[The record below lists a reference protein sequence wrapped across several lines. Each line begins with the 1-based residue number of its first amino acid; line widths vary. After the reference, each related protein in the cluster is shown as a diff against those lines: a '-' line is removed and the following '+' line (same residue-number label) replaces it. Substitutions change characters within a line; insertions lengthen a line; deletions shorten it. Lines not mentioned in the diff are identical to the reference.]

1 MFKPS
6 ETAPFVK
13 KNSKVQNR
21 RRKPT
26 GNPTFKQNLN
36 LRLAEETNQE
46 PTFGLVKKHGGRLYC
61 KLIANAGYQIRWK
74 NEETGQSALAYGVSF
89 FAAYLNL
96 EKHFNEKYA
105 A

>member
-1 MFKPS
+1 MLNNQP
-6 ETAPFVK
+6 TAPFA
-13 KNSKVQNR
+13 KNSSKVQNR
-21 RRKPT
+21 RRKLL
-26 GNPTFKQNLN
+26 GNPTFKQTLN

-46 PTFGLVKKHGGRLYC
+46 PAFGLVKKHGGRLYC
-61 KLIANAGYQIRWK
+61 KLIANGGYQIRWK

-96 EKHFNEKYA
+96 EEHFNEKYA

>member
-1 MFKPS
+1 MLNKTL
-6 ETAPFVK
+6 TASLAK
-13 KNSKVQNR
+13 NNSKVQNR
-21 RRKPT
+21 RRKLL

-74 NEETGQSALAYGVSF
+74 NEETGQSALAYVWG
-89 FAAYLNL
+89 
-96 EKHFNEKYA
+96 
-105 A
+105 

>member
-1 MFKPS
+1 MLNTTL
-6 ETAPFVK
+6 TAPFVK

-21 RRKPT
+21 RRKLL

-36 LRLAEETNQE
+36 LRLAEETNQD
-46 PTFGLVKKHGGRLYC
+46 PSFGLVKQHGGKLYC